1 MNRVDPSAVVVVS
14 HLSIGRRL
22 AAQATQA
29 AAEFG
34 VPTFYAGNAF
44 ISAST
49 RHRMPGRYLGDSVR
63 DAAHIIETASV
74 R

>member
-1 MNRVDPSAVVVVS
+1 V
-14 HLSIGRRL
+14 
-22 AAQATQA
+22 
-29 AAEFG
+29 AEFG

-63 DAAHIIETASV
+63 DAARVVETALV

>member
-1 MNRVDPSAVVVVS
+1 MTAAPTVGDRVEPS
-14 HLSIGRRL
+14 
-22 AAQATQA
+22 
-29 AAEFG
+29 
-34 VPTFYAGNAF
+34 AF

-63 DAAHIIETASV
+63 DAARVVEAALV

>member
-1 MNRVDPSAVVVVS
+1 LVSTINRVDPSAVVVVS
-14 HLSIGRRL
+14 HLSTGRRL
-22 AAQATQA
+22 AAQAVQTMV
-29 AAEFG
+29 EFG

-49 RHRMPGRYLGDSVR
+49 PGLRQSR
-63 DAAHIIETASV
+63 DE